1 MTKNKHIISNQKRKM
16 FAAKFTELANMTVA
30 ALVFGQFLSD
40 KFNLTTMVWGLAIAL
55 SLYMASFFTY
65 PN

>member
-1 MTKNKHIISNQKRKM
+1 MLTDKQIISNDKRKM
-16 FAAKFTELANMTVA
+16 FAVKFTELSNMTVA
-30 ALVFGQFLSD
+30 ALVFGQFLSN

-55 SLYMASFFTY
+55 SLYIASFFTH